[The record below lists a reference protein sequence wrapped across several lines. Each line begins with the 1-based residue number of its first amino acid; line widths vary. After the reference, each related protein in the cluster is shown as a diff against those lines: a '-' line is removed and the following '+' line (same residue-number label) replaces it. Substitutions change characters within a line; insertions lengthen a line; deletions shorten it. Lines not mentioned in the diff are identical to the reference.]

1 MERFLPCLYA
11 FLGCGAFCFI
21 FELRRWWYILS
32 AAATGAAAATAAE
45 AAEMPAERLPLNKS
59 IGNASLKRSG
69 RIPLRTFYTGVQTW
83 ENLTAY
89 CLPVILT
96 IPS

>member
-1 MERFLPCLYA
+1 MRRDRILCLLLA
-11 FLGCGAFCFI
+11 LTLTLSGC
-21 FELRRWWYILS
+21 
-32 AAATGAAAATAAE
+32 AAAAAATAAE
-45 AAEMPAERLPLNKS
+45 AAEMPAERLPLNKR

-69 RIPLRTFYTGVQTW
+69 RIPLRAFYTGVQTW